1 MVMGTQTLTSSR
13 FTEAGAVPSAV
24 KPYLRSLSATEIAL
38 WCLLCVIALL
48 GVLYHAGGPGLSDDS
63 YQYLSEAEN
72 IHDGHGL
79 TTSIVHF
86 DTERAHGRVPAPLTT
101 FPPGYPLAIAAFS
114 RMGLTSEIA
123 GLLVSAASFI
133 LLVPLIAYAAA
144 VLELNSMATRLALL
158 LLLGSFAASVFAT
171 AVATESLFTALSLGA
186 MVCLLLYE
194 RGRAGAPVAA
204 AGNLLVGFACWVRY
218 AGLFLF
224 VAVGAYLAWQAFR
237 RRDRRSVIAAA
248 WLALP
253 TGLISCLLVRNMVL
267 TGSWKGG
274 NTKAVAH
281 PLAAILKQFGVST
294 YHLFFGEGVP
304 TRLGVLQVTLFVGL
318 ILLLLVLFLT
328 VARLARSLAIR
339 TALGSTFAHAELLLV
354 YVVVYNAG
362 MIYLGMFSVISFG
375 SRMFYPVLPVY
386 LLLSG
391 LILTRV
397 QALPST
403 RSTSVAW
410 TWTACAAA
418 IVGSYWGIN
427 LENTMAHRLVSP
439 DRVVEASFALPS
451 ETGGSLRS
459 WFDANVPVGAVVVAT
474 NGQATAYSLRRKV
487 VSLVGSH
494 FSDERWGEKEV
505 RAVMQQYGATF
516 LILYPSIDP
525 TIESVQ
531 QESPFLQ
538 GLIEGQRPQ
547 WLQLAAENSKVMIF
561 QSRTTWSATSLK
573 K

>member
-1 MVMGTQTLTSSR
+1 M
-13 FTEAGAVPSAV
+13 
-24 KPYLRSLSATEIAL
+24 
-38 WCLLCVIALL
+38 

-86 DTERAHGRVPAPLTT
+86 DTERSHGQLPAPLTT
-101 FPPGYPLAIAAFS
+101 FPPGYSLAIAAFS

-158 LLLGSFAASVFAT
+158 LLLGSFAAGVFAT

-186 MVCLLLYE
+186 LVCLLLYE

-204 AGNLLVGFACWVRY
+204 AGNLLVGSACWVRY

-237 RRDRRSVIAAA
+237 RRDRRSVIVAA

-253 TGLISCLLVRNMVL
+253 TGLISCLLVRNMML

-304 TRLGVLQVTLFVGL
+304 TRLGVLQVTLCVGL
-318 ILLLLVLFLT
+318 ILLLLVLLVT
-328 VARLARSLAIR
+328 GARLARSLAIR
-339 TALGSTFAHAELLLV
+339 TALGNTFAHAELLLV
-354 YVVVYNAG
+354 YVVLYNAG

-397 QALPST
+397 QALPSA

-474 NGQATAYSLRRKV
+474 NGQATAYALRRKV

-538 GLIEGQRPQ
+538 ALIEGQRPQ

-561 QSRTTWSATSLK
+561 QSRATWEATSLK

>member
-1 MVMGTQTLTSSR
+1 MGTPTLTSSR
-13 FTEAGAVPSAV
+13 FTEAGTVPSAV

-158 LLLGSFAASVFAT
+158 LLLGSFAAGVFAT

-186 MVCLLLYE
+186 LACLLLYE

-204 AGNLLVGFACWVRY
+204 AGNLLLGFACWVRY

-224 VAVGAYLAWQAFR
+224 VAVGACLAWQAFR
-237 RRDRRSVIAAA
+237 RRDRQSVIAAA

-281 PLAAILKQFGVST
+281 PLAVILKQFGVST
-294 YHLFFGEGVP
+294 YHLFFGEGAP
-304 TRLGVLQVTLFVGL
+304 TRLGVLQVTLCVGL
-318 ILLLLVLFLT
+318 ILLLLMLFVT

-397 QALPST
+397 QALPSA

-459 WFDANVPVGAVVVAT
+459 WFDANVPVGAVIVAT
-474 NGQATAYSLRRKV
+474 NGQATAYTLRRKV

-505 RAVMQQYGATF
+505 RALMQQYGATF

-561 QSRTTWSATSLK
+561 QSRATWAATSLK